1 MGLREEKQRILP
13 ALDKATEEA
22 QRQGFITELDLA
34 GIAALFT
41 IAGVL
46 DSGLLKPMEE
56 IKYLSQLQ
64 SGLDKYGLSL
74 FGRKEKPEL
83 EVGEDTLD
91 ELRKLATDSTDLGKL
106 NPENSDHT
114 NSSPN

>member
-13 ALDKATEEA
+13 ALDKATDEA
-22 QRQGFITELDLA
+22 QRLGFITELDLA

-91 ELRKLATDSTDLGKL
+91 DLRKL
-106 NPENSDHT
+106 NPENSDHST
-114 NSSPN
+114 STPN

>member
-83 EVGEDTLD
+83 EAGEDTLD
-91 ELRKLATDSTDLGKL
+91 DLRKL
-106 NPENSDHT
+106 NPENTDHST
-114 NSSPN
+114 SSPN

>member
-13 ALDKATEEA
+13 ALDKATEEG
-22 QRQGFITELDLA
+22 QRQGFITDLDLA
-34 GIAALFT
+34 GVAVLFC

-56 IKYLSQLQ
+56 IKYLAQLQ

-74 FGRKEKPEL
+74 FGRKEKPQL

-91 ELRKLATDSTDLGKL
+91 DLRKL

-114 NSSPN
+114 TSSPN

>member
-83 EVGEDTLD
+83 LEGEDPLVDLRTL
-91 ELRKLATDSTDLGKL
+91 T
-106 NPENSDHT
+106 PENSDHT
-114 NSSPN
+114 TASPN

>member
-34 GIAALFT
+34 GVAALFT

-74 FGRKEKPEL
+74 FGRKTKPEL

-91 ELRKLATDSTDLGKL
+91 DLRKL
-106 NPENSDHT
+106 NPENSDHST
-114 NSSPN
+114 SSPN

>member
-13 ALDKATEEA
+13 ALDKATDEA
-22 QRQGFITELDLA
+22 QRQGFITDLDLA

-91 ELRKLATDSTDLGKL
+91 DLRKLNS
-106 NPENSDHT
+106 ENSDHST
-114 NSSPN
+114 SSPN

>member
-34 GIAALFT
+34 GIAALFI

-46 DSGLLKPMEE
+46 DSGMLKPMEE

-83 EVGEDTLD
+83 EAGEDILD
-91 ELRKLATDSTDLGKL
+91 DLRKLT
-106 NPENSDHT
+106 PENSDHST
-114 NSSPN
+114 DSPN

>member
-22 QRQGFITELDLA
+22 QRQGIITALDLA
-34 GIAALFT
+34 GIAVLFS

-83 EVGEDTLD
+83 EAGEDPLD
-91 ELRKLATDSTDLGKL
+91 DLRKL

-114 NSSPN
+114 TSSPN

>member
-22 QRQGFITELDLA
+22 KRQGFITELDLA
-34 GIAALFT
+34 GVSALFV

-46 DSGLLKPMEE
+46 DSGMLKPMEE
-56 IKYLSQLQ
+56 IKYLTQLQ

-83 EVGEDTLD
+83 EVGEDPL
-91 ELRKLATDSTDLGKL
+91 EALRQLRTETT
-106 NPENSDHT
+106 NHT
-114 NSSPN
+114 NTSPN

>member
-13 ALDKATEEA
+13 ALDRATDEA
-22 QRQGFITELDLA
+22 QRQGFITDLDLA

-83 EVGEDTLD
+83 EVGEDPLD
-91 ELRKLATDSTDLGKL
+91 DLRKL

-114 NSSPN
+114 TSSPN

>member
-22 QRQGFITELDLA
+22 KRQGIITELDLA
-34 GIAALFT
+34 GIAVLFS

-83 EVGEDTLD
+83 EAGEDPLD
-91 ELRKLATDSTDLGKL
+91 DLRKLT
-106 NPENSDHT
+106 PENSDHST
-114 NSSPN
+114 SSPN

>member
-56 IKYLSQLQ
+56 IKYFSQLQ

-83 EVGEDTLD
+83 EAGEDTLD
-91 ELRKLATDSTDLGKL
+91 DLRKL

-114 NSSPN
+114 TSSPN

>member
-1 MGLREEKQRILP
+1 MGLREDKQRILP
-13 ALDKATEEA
+13 ALDKATDEA
-22 QRQGFITELDLA
+22 QRQGFITDLDLA

-91 ELRKLATDSTDLGKL
+91 DLRKL
-106 NPENSDHT
+106 NPENSDHST
-114 NSSPN
+114 SSPN

>member
-13 ALDKATEEA
+13 ALDRATEEA

-46 DSGLLKPMEE
+46 DSGMLKPAEE

-83 EVGEDTLD
+83 EVGEDPLD
-91 ELRKLATDSTDLGKL
+91 DLRKL
-106 NPENSDHT
+106 NPETSDHT
-114 NSSPN
+114 TSSPN

>member
-22 QRQGFITELDLA
+22 QRQGFITKLDLA

-83 EVGEDTLD
+83 EAGEDTLD
-91 ELRKLATDSTDLGKL
+91 DLRKL

-114 NSSPN
+114 TSSPN

>member
-22 QRQGFITELDLA
+22 QRQGFITDLDLA
-34 GIAALFT
+34 GLAALFT

-83 EVGEDTLD
+83 EAGEDTLD
-91 ELRKLATDSTDLGKL
+91 DLRKL

-114 NSSPN
+114 TSSPN

>member
-13 ALDKATEEA
+13 ALDRATEEA
-22 QRQGFITELDLA
+22 KRQGIITELDLA
-34 GIAALFT
+34 GLSALFV

-46 DSGLLKPMEE
+46 DSGMLKPMEE

-83 EVGEDTLD
+83 LEGEDPLD
-91 ELRKLATDSTDLGKL
+91 DLRKLT
-106 NPENSDHT
+106 PENSDHST
-114 NSSPN
+114 DSPN

>member
-1 MGLREEKQRILP
+1 MIKEEKHRILP
-13 ALDKATEEA
+13 ALDRAHEEA
-22 QRQGFITELDLA
+22 LRQGFITELDLA

-83 EVGEDTLD
+83 EAGEDPLD
-91 ELRKLATDSTDLGKL
+91 DLRKL

-114 NSSPN
+114 TSSPN

>member
-13 ALDKATEEA
+13 ALDKATDEA
-22 QRQGFITELDLA
+22 QRQGFITSLDLA

-91 ELRKLATDSTDLGKL
+91 DLRKL
-106 NPENSDHT
+106 NPENSDHST
-114 NSSPN
+114 SSPN

>member
-1 MGLREEKQRILP
+1 MGLREDKQRILP
-13 ALDKATEEA
+13 ALDRATEEA
-22 QRQGFITELDLA
+22 TRQGFITELDLA
-34 GIAALFT
+34 GVAALFT

-83 EVGEDTLD
+83 EVGEDILD
-91 ELRKLATDSTDLGKL
+91 DLRKLT
-106 NPENSDHT
+106 PENSDHST
-114 NSSPN
+114 DSPN

>member
-1 MGLREEKQRILP
+1 MGLREDKQRILP
-13 ALDKATEEA
+13 ALDKATDEA
-22 QRQGFITELDLA
+22 QRQGFITDLDLA

-91 ELRKLATDSTDLGKL
+91 DLRKL

-114 NSSPN
+114 TSSPN